1 MKKFAGLV
9 GILSILFLIFA
20 APTAFAGSE
29 PVALQWDY
37 SSPPAD
43 LAGFR
48 IYASLT
54 PDGQVLG
61 AASADLVVEVPYVEG
76 QTTYTS
82 ENPITAPDGEETV
95 YYFVATAFDDS
106 GNESEKSNEVSTTLD
121 FKAPPPFTITIPT
134 EPVQ

>member
-1 MKKFAGLV
+1 MKKFV
-9 GILSILFLIFA
+9 GILSIFAILFCIF

-37 SSPPAD
+37 PSPPAD

-54 PDGQVLG
+54 ADGQALG
-61 AASADLVVEVPYVEG
+61 ADSPDLVVDVPYVEG

-82 ENPITAPDGEETV
+82 ENSITAPDEDETT
-95 YYFVATAFDDS
+95 YYFVATAYDES
-106 GNESEKSNEVSTTLD
+106 GNESEKSNEVSTVLD
-121 FKAPPPFTITIPT
+121 FLAPPPFTITIPT
-134 EPVQ
+134 EPQ